1 MLSISNIPITKKAL
15 TALVEEQV
23 EAVKNPLQLYIQGK
37 ILKDLGDKLQ
47 GAVKGQVNLNEEL
60 PSEFT
65 HMQVSERHGYDVLDY
80 EADEE
85 YCRLKAKLDAR
96 KKLLDAAV
104 KASRDFRSAIVDD
117 NGEVVPVVSVKS
129 TTSNSIVICY

>member
-1 MLSISNIPITKKAL
+1 MLLINNIPITKKAL

-23 EAVKNPLQLYIQGK
+23 EAVKKPLQLYIQGK

-60 PSEFT
+60 PGEFS

-85 YCRLKAKLDAR
+85 YSRLKAALDAR

-117 NGEVVPVVSVKS
+117 NGEVVPVVPVKN